1 MSIQQPPISF
11 FIPENAPFTA
21 EQRAWLSGFLAARAS
36 PAATGA
42 TALSSGEAA
51 AVLGDTKPAVPLG
64 RNDEAPWHDPA
75 MPLDERMKL
84 AEEKPLAPKLMA
96 AMAQQDCGQ
105 CGYNCADYANAIFL
119 RKEERLNLCVPGGKD
134 TTRMVKKL
142 AEAVTAEAPAAD
154 AELAAPVIV
163 DAANLGRSREQPTT
177 AKILGRRWL

>member
-11 FIPENAPFTA
+11 FIPENAPFSA
-21 EQRAWLSGFLAARAS
+21 EQRAWLSGFLAALVSPDAS
-36 PAATGA
+36 GA
-42 TALSSGEAA
+42 TALSTGEAGTI
-51 AVLGDTKPAVPLG
+51 LGEAKPAVPLAS
-64 RNDEAPWHDPA
+64 NDEAPWHDPA

-84 AEEKPLAPKLMA
+84 AEDKPLAPKMMA

-134 TTRMVKKL
+134 TTRTVKKL
-142 AEAVTAEAPAAD
+142 AEALTAGAPAAP